1 MGAKFKIRE
10 IYRKGDRFHSHG
22 YVPPSV
28 QTDVPSDNKRL
39 RSSNVKKV
47 LSGVLEYYSDLLSLQ
62 LQDFP
67 MPDPAKVVDGSS
79 EDVCE

>member
-1 MGAKFKIRE
+1 MDCGIS
-10 IYRKGDRFHSHG
+10 RFDQ
-22 YVPPSV
+22 PSPCPLCT

-39 RSSNVKKV
+39 RGSNVKKV

-62 LQDFP
+62 LLDFP
-67 MPDPAKVVDGSS
+67 MPDPARVVDGSA

>member
-1 MGAKFKIRE
+1 MMNKCT
-10 IYRKGDRFHSHG
+10 SL
-22 YVPPSV
+22 PPSV

>member
-1 MGAKFKIRE
+1 MVYHAQICTKDGR
-10 IYRKGDRFHSHG
+10 
-22 YVPPSV
+22 SV
-28 QTDVPSDNKRL
+28 TQTDVPSDNKRL

-62 LQDFP
+62 LLDFP
-67 MPDPAKVVDGSS
+67 MPDPARVVDGSA